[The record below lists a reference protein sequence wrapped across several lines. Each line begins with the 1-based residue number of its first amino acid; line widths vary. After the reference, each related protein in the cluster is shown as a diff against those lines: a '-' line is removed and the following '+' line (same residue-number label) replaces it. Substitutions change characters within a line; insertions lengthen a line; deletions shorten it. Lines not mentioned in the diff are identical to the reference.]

1 MLNTFKKSQDLYK
14 NRPWLTF
21 LELVTLGTV
30 VLAVCALLL
39 GCGSDSTPG
48 GSVKGKDA
56 KNASI
61 PAAKN
66 SPAPS
71 ILMMGEKGAA
81 GADAMADIKK
91 QPEDKS
97 VQMPGT
103 SREEME
109 ARNAAAI
116 KKARSPGIEV
126 MPGVTLE
133 QMEKKNAA
141 AVKMMQSQ
149 EFQAMRGT
157 LDEMKK
163 KNAAAIANATKKPP
177 TQVNQGNSP
186 PVGGK

>member
-103 SREEME
+103 SRKEME

-141 AVKMMQSQ
+141 A
-149 EFQAMRGT
+149 
-157 LDEMKK
+157 
-163 KNAAAIANATKKPP
+163 IANATKKPP